1 MRDMIEKHF
10 DKLLLTALALIL
22 MMLGAFAVAFKNDKA
37 LDWAIQ
43 SEATVLGAVV
53 ALATG
58 RAIANG
64 GRDHEK
70 TPTPPEIGR
79 AHV

>member
-1 MRDMIEKHF
+1 MRALIEKHF
-10 DKLLLTALALIL
+10 DKLLLLALSLVI
-22 MMLGAFAVAFKNDKA
+22 MMLGALAVAVKSDKG

-43 SEATVLGAVV
+43 SESMVVGAIV

-70 TPTPPEIGR
+70 SEKP
-79 AHV
+79 